1 MKFCYF
7 LQLLFLINVT
17 VVALN
22 SLPSK
27 ESSERGRGRGWK
39 GALSVYVDTSSLM
52 ELIEL
57 MLNAVLSTF

>member
-27 ESSERGRGRGWK
+27 ESSERGGGGVGR
-39 GALSVYVDTSSLM
+39 VHFQFM
-52 ELIEL
+52 LIPVHL
-57 MLNAVLSTF
+57 WS

>member
-27 ESSERGRGRGWK
+27 ESSERGRGWK

-52 ELIEL
+52 ELMEL
-57 MLNAVLSTF
+57 MSNAVLSTF